1 MKVSRQV
8 VHTEL
13 LEHVT
18 QPSGQVAHDTP
29 SVATYRPGRQ
39 LEQEVTVL
47 DGSRVHDKQLTE
59 VT

>member
-1 MKVSRQV
+1 